1 MVLQYHVIEAVSSMY
16 CVLHPRVLQSERAAI
31 YSSCHCLDH
40 SSFVLVW
47 LAAPHG
53 AVGKLTRSKLENG
66 HCYLVINAKNFPKL
80 FASLSFSKGMC
91 FPFQPPAMS
100 PNKQLKT
107 PPISA
112 GIKRKAYS
120 KLPGPGPS
128 TPRWAVYAGSFP
140 DTPALNACPAPKEQ

>member
-16 CVLHPRVLQSERAAI
+16 CVLYPRVLQSERAAI

-66 HCYLVINAKNFPKL
+66 HCYLVINAK
-80 FASLSFSKGMC
+80 
-91 FPFQPPAMS
+91 
-100 PNKQLKT
+100 
-107 PPISA
+107 
-112 GIKRKAYS
+112 
-120 KLPGPGPS
+120 KLPQ
-128 TPRWAVYAGSFP
+128 AFCFSFLLQRDVFSVSASRDVP
-140 DTPALNACPAPKEQ
+140 EQATKNTAYLRRDKAESL